1 MRIRSAGADDIADLT
16 RLNLEVHAIHLAA
29 MPDVYR
35 PASAA
40 ELDEWFR
47 GRLADAETVVLIAD
61 QDGAAVGYV
70 IVRRLEWAGH
80 VFALPRKMAEVDQ
93 LGVTASARR
102 RGVGRALMAAAE
114 EQARSW
120 GVPTLVLSVVG
131 FNDDALRFY
140 RALGYDTMLTRLTRP
155 L

>member
-1 MRIRSAGADDIADLT
+1 MRIRSAGVDDIADLT

-29 MPDVYR
+29 MPGVYR
-35 PASAA
+35 PTSAA
-40 ELDEWFR
+40 EVGEWFC
-47 GRLADAETVVLIAD
+47 GRLADAATVVLVAD
-61 QDGAAVGYV
+61 DSGGAVGYAM
-70 IVRRLEWAGH
+70 VRRIEWAGH
-80 VFALPRKMAEVDQ
+80 IFALPRTMAEVDQ
-93 LGVTASARR
+93 IGVAASARR

-114 EQARSW
+114 EQARGW

-131 FNDDALRFY
+131 FNEDALRFY

>member
-1 MRIRSAGADDIADLT
+1 MRIRSAGTDDIADLT
-16 RLNLEVHAIHLAA
+16 RLNLEVHSIHLAA

-35 PASAA
+35 PTTAA
-40 ELDEWFR
+40 EVGEWFR
-47 GRLADAETVVLIAD
+47 GRLADAATKVLVAD
-61 QDGAAVGYV
+61 EDGVAVGYV

-80 VFALPRKMAEVDQ
+80 IFALPRVMAEVDQ
-93 LGVTASARR
+93 LGVATSARR

-114 EQARSW
+114 AQARSW

-131 FNDDALRFY
+131 FNGDALAFY